1 LQKENA
7 TQIDFVSQGVPEEAI
22 ILSVNYTANSRLA
35 PIQLHSNVPR
45 YDPLNKNVAVYG
57 ASFGKDLP
65 DAGVY
70 VAVTWIAPGSD
81 EISIRQL
88 VDAARAY
95 DVERYDS
102 MIVPANVA
110 VESALGTAVYDWL
123 TAFCGKE
130 RAERFLADAATYSHQ
145 LNVLLPVAC
154 YTIGLKPLPDH
165 IRGVLNQLR
174 GLRNDVAHHGVLSS
188 SASKDLAAEILTAA
202 VFGFNY
208 ARLFHAQVKR
218 ARSNGKLPA

>member
-1 LQKENA
+1 MMTESDSQLPYHFGPWIACPECGNAHPRVLPDLFDSYFRTVQIKCPSCGKPIDWWLATLSATRNHFMLTGAFQIVGASTTVFEASLQKENA

-88 VDAARAY
+88 GRCR
-95 DVERYDS
+95 ER
-102 MIVPANVA
+102 I
-110 VESALGTAVYDWL
+110 
-123 TAFCGKE
+123 
-130 RAERFLADAATYSHQ
+130 
-145 LNVLLPVAC
+145 
-154 YTIGLKPLPDH
+154 
-165 IRGVLNQLR
+165 
-174 GLRNDVAHHGVLSS
+174 
-188 SASKDLAAEILTAA
+188 
-202 VFGFNY
+202 
-208 ARLFHAQVKR
+208 
-218 ARSNGKLPA
+218 